1 MKRAALGIDLGGTN
15 IKVGIVTEQGEL
27 LHEGKVATE
36 SWQGPDALLEKL
48 AGIASDSVQLAETM
62 GARLAGVGIGTAGQ
76 VHRASGQVLGATA
89 TLPGWAGMPL
99 GVRIHEETGLPV
111 AVDNDVNMIAL
122 GEAWHGA
129 GREWDDF
136 LCIALG
142 TGVGGCWIANRS
154 VYGGRDGYAG
164 EFGHQIVHM
173 DGRLCS
179 CGNKGCWEAYASVT
193 ALQSFARESGLQEQL
208 VSPEELFRSAHAN
221 DREALEVVDRYC
233 AYIAAGLTGLVHTF
247 NPAAIVLG
255 GAIVA
260 GQGDYLLNKVRSR
273 LEQQVML
280 AFRSPEPIRLMAA
293 ELGGHAGVIG
303 AAMAAFKAAE

>member
-1 MKRAALGIDLGGTN
+1 MNRAALGIDLGGTN

-27 LHEGKVATE
+27 LHEAKVATE
-36 SWQGPDALLEKL
+36 SWQGPDALLAKL
-48 AGIASDSVQLAETM
+48 AGIASESVPLAGTL
-62 GARLAGVGIGTAGQ
+62 GVRLDGVGIGTAGQ

-99 GVRIHEETGLPV
+99 GAKIREETGLPV

-129 GREWDDF
+129 GREWADF

-142 TGVGGCWIANRS
+142 TGVGGCWIADRS

-164 EFGHQIVHM
+164 EFGHGIIHM
-173 DGRLCS
+173 DGKLCS

-193 ALQSFARESGLQEQL
+193 ALQSLARERGMQEQQL
-208 VSPEELFRSAHAN
+208 SPEELFRSARAN
-221 DREALEVVDRYC
+221 DMEALEVVDRYC
-233 AYIAAGLTGLVHTF
+233 GYIAAGLTGLVHTF

-260 GQGDYLLNKVRSR
+260 GQGDFLLDKVRSA
-273 LEQQVML
+273 LEHSVMP
-280 AFRSPEPIRLMAA
+280 AFRSPEPIRLVAA

-303 AAMAAFKAAE
+303 AAMAALKTAE